1 MEHLLAKHTYDAPGS
16 EVISRTLKEIPE
28 STSLP
33 KKQTIQV
40 AIREEIIYPC
50 NFCGSSFKQA
60 CFLKKHLEKIH
71 NAEYSMNFD
80 KFIY

>member
-1 MEHLLAKHTYDAPGS
+1 MKHLFAKHTYDAPGS
-16 EVISRTLKEIPE
+16 EVISRTPKVIPE
-28 STSLP
+28 STSSA
-33 KKQTIQV
+33 KEKTIQV

-80 KFIY
+80 KFI